1 MTAYS
6 YFFGAIFMGLC
17 SLQYIGTTENRTKFI
32 IPKEVSYIM
41 YFDVIYTSL
50 SQSMF
55 LYMLHLLRQHFV
67 IFLLRGLIHKFLQ
80 F

>member
-32 IPKEVSYIM
+32 IPREVSYIM
-41 YFDVIYTSL
+41 YFDVI
-50 SQSMF
+50 
-55 LYMLHLLRQHFV
+55 
-67 IFLLRGLIHKFLQ
+67 
-80 F
+80 